1 MTMNKFAKIALVA
14 SAVATLTSPAWA
26 MGTLAISSATK
37 INTAAGTNLIVTS
50 TCVRNAGTVKIWVHE
65 TTTLAQT
72 KIFTSDGTCKKL
84 WATSGKTHTMSVNSL
99 PAGTYHVIL
108 RQDGVQSAPSAPITL
123 P

>member
-1 MTMNKFAKIALVA
+1 MKKLTKIALAV
-14 SAVATLTSPAWA
+14 SALATVSSPAWA
-26 MGTLAISSATK
+26 MGTLAISSASK
-37 INTAAGTNLIVTS
+37 IDTAAGTNLIVTS
-50 TCVRNAGTVKIWVHE
+50 TCVRNKGTVKIWVHE
-65 TTTLAQT
+65 TKTLAQT

-84 WATSGKTHTMSVNSL
+84 WATSGKTHTVSVNSL